1 MVHIFNRCSIGN
13 PTTDQ
18 PYGQWGWE
26 YNGEKIASVPAG
38 MGAVVISG
46 NVGNGDSFAEGL
58 PRLRELL
65 ATIALRPDYAGYDRN
80 PIGYQTLTP
89 IWPDYPGIVRFSGNF
104 DEYSFCFNFDTN
116 DQELTAEMVAAIDAN
131 KATPAYAAAV
141 AAHDKAK
148 AEQKAWY
155 QRRDEKRQAGYVER
169 LRRELAAA
177 ERAQ

>member
-1 MVHIFNRCSIGN
+1 MTQIFNRCHIGN

-26 YNGEKIASVPAG
+26 HNGEKIASVPAG
-38 MGAVVISG
+38 MGTVVISG
-46 NVGNGDSFAEGL
+46 NVGNGDSFLEGM

-65 ATIALRPDYAGYDRN
+65 ATMALRPDYAGYDRN
-80 PIGYQTLTP
+80 PIGYQALTP

-116 DQELTAEMVAAIDAN
+116 DAELIAEMVAALDAN

-141 AAHDKAK
+141 AAH
-148 AEQKAWY
+148 AEAERKRQEW
-155 QRRDEKRQAGYVER
+155 QDQRDERRRAGYVEK

-177 ERAQ
+177 ERAR